1 MDREQLCDSLIEW
14 LQTFH
19 VDAPHTTEE
28 DLSDGVAMAQV
39 LHQIDPEYFN
49 ETWMSK
55 IKTDDVTN
63 WRLKVN
69 NLKKILKGILEYN
82 LEVLG
87 IQIHDFQM
95 PDVNAIGEHISATE
109 LGRLLQLILGCAVN
123 CNEKQEYIQRIMAME
138 ESVQHVVMTAIQEL
152 MTKEMTTGEGDSET
166 GEQLR
171 RTVEE
176 LNGALAAKEEL
187 MQRCHELDLQ
197 VTALLDEKQVMHM
210 ENERLLERLN
220 QAENLDDP
228 GTAGGKRFL
237 QLQNQLE
244 QLQEEVFK
252 LEAGK
257 DDFRIRYEVMFKE
270 CSDLKDKNSEMTALV
285 EENRNLRDEL
295 DVSRHSS
302 EQVAKYE
309 AIIENY
315 KKKMEELSDLRGQVK
330 LLEDKNTKYMQ
341 EHLELEEELR
351 KSNTVKQQL
360 EVYKRQVHEVQ
371 NKLTEETKRADKA
384 DFEAKRATEKMAT
397 LQREKERVA
406 AERDSLKEVNE
417 ELKCTQLMTVESNSE
432 NKEGPSLEMLSLPS
446 VIREKLVRLEHENK
460 MLKLRN
466 EGSEEESSQVLQ
478 TMLDDVKV
486 HKNELETELRLANQ
500 KILELEAQVEDL
512 QENQKSSV
520 SSSELVELNKK
531 LKEQIKENQ
540 QKDILIQRGSESRLD
555 LEHKLKTAE
564 TEKQGLQEQLHKKED
579 EMRSMEERYKKY
591 LEKAKAV
598 IKSLDA
604 NRNPGN
610 FPEIQVLKNQ
620 IQEKE
625 RKIEQLEKELDKT
638 KQEGKLITTAFTRLG
653 MQLQRQG
660 VEERL
665 ANSSGQSFLARQRQ
679 VHTRRPQAI
688 PNTHTSAP
696 R

>member
-14 LQTFH
+14 LQTFN
-19 VDAPHTTEE
+19 VDAPHTTKE

-49 ETWMSK
+49 EAWMSK

-63 WRLKVN
+63 WRLKVI

-197 VTALLDEKQVMHM
+197 VTALLDEKQVVHM

-228 GTAGGKRFL
+228 GTAGGKRFQML
-237 QLQNQLE
+237 QIQLE
-244 QLQEEVFK
+244 QLQEEVYK

-270 CSDLKDKNSEMTALV
+270 CSDLKEKNAEMANLV

-330 LLEDKNTKYMQ
+330 LLEEKNTKYMQ

-384 DFEAKRATEKMAT
+384 EFEAKRSTEKMAT

-417 ELKCTQLMTVESNSE
+417 ELKCTQFMTVESNSE
-432 NKEGPSLEMLSLPS
+432 NKDGPSLEMLSLPS

-466 EGSEEESSQVLQ
+466 EGNEEESSHVLQ
-478 TMLDDVKV
+478 SILDDVKER
-486 HKNELETELRLANQ
+486 KNELETELRLANQ

-540 QKDILIQRGSESRLD
+540 QKDILIQKGAESQLD

-564 TEKQGLQEQLHKKED
+564 SEKQGLQEQLHKKED

-591 LEKAKAV
+591 LEKAKVV

-604 NRNPGN
+604 NRNTGN
-610 FPEIQVLKNQ
+610 FPEIQLLKSQ

-665 ANSSGQSFLARQRQ
+665 ASSSGQSFLARQRQ

-688 PNTHTSAP
+688 PNTHTNAS